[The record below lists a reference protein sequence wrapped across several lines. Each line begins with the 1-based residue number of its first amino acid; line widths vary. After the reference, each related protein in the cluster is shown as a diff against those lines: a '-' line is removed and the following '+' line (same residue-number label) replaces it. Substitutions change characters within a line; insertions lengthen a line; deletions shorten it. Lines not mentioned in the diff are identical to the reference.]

1 MIKLAALIIIFLSTN
16 SFAQNAELDTSS
28 EPSLELES
36 LYDEQDKEEEKKSEV
51 EQETKKKE
59 RETIDKSEE
68 GTLAELKILAPFEN
82 IAIIQKRFM
91 PKTNRFEFS
100 GALGNS
106 LNNAFFNNWGL
117 VTRVAY
123 YLTEHHGLELQYFWL
138 NSNERE
144 ITESLRDKQRVQ
156 TRSLVVPESYM
167 GLSYKWLP
175 IYGKVALFNKR
186 IVPFDLYFSAGGGL
200 SETGLGEQE
209 PTIQL
214 GTGQKFYLT
223 KSTAFRWDFALNS
236 YRARILQ
243 DTSGTGDLEEA
254 SKMQID
260 LFITV
265 GMSFYWPG
273 ATYR

>member
-1 MIKLAALIIIFLSTN
+1 MLKLAAMLIIYLSN
-16 SFAQNAELDTSS
+16 SAFAQTSESDTST
-28 EPSLELES
+28 EPSVELEA
-36 LYDEQDKEEEKKSEV
+36 LYDEQDKQEEKNSEI

-59 RETIDKSEE
+59 RETLDKSEE

-100 GALGNS
+100 AALGNS

-117 VTRVAY
+117 VTRAAY
-123 YLTEHHGLELQYFWL
+123 YLTEYHGIEFQYFWL

-144 ITESLRDKQRVQ
+144 ITESLRDKQSVQ

-186 IVPFDLYFSAGGGL
+186 IVPFDLYFFAGGGL
-200 SETGLGEQE
+200 SKTALNEQE
-209 PTIQL
+209 VTIQL

-223 KSTAFRWDFALNS
+223 KTTAFRWDFALNT
-236 YRARILQ
+236 YQAKLLQ
-243 DTSGTGDLEEA
+243 TTGSALQEET
-254 SKMQID
+254 KTQID